1 MGAEVGQDVTKREP
15 ERGADCGIGWLTAP
29 LLV

>member
-1 MGAEVGQDVTKREP
+1 MGAEVGRDVTKREP
-15 ERGADCGIGWLTAP
+15 ERVADCGIGWLTAP